1 MIGLLF
7 KVEVEA
13 AAAVVDLEEAL
24 AEVAEVAVDSV
35 VASVDVEVAV
45 EAVAAVV
52 VEDFEEVLAAAVAV
66 AVVVVD
72 SEAVAAVVSA
82 AADNLIRPFYI
93 FHMYI
98 IISNCC
104 FMNRYT
110 LFNKIKFSPQNFV
123 FFFSFF
129 IAGFLVE
136 ELKTKKQKHILL
148 KSLKQSLKQQNL
160 KE

>member
-13 AAAVVDLEEAL
+13 AAEAVDLEEAL

-45 EAVAAVV
+45 EAVEAVV
-52 VEDFEEVLAAAVAV
+52 VEDFEEVLAEAVAV

-104 FMNRYT
+104 FINRYT
-110 LFNKIKFSPQNFV
+110 LDNKIKFSPQNFV
-123 FFFSFF
+123 FFSSL
-129 IAGFLVE
+129 FL
-136 ELKTKKQKHILL
+136 LL
-148 KSLKQSLKQQNL
+148 DT
-160 KE
+160 

>member
-52 VEDFEEVLAAAVAV
+52 VEDFEEVLAVAV

-104 FMNRYT
+104 FINRYT
-110 LFNKIKFSPQNFV
+110 LDNKIKFSPQNFV

>member
-1 MIGLLF
+1 MRLLF
-7 KVEVEA
+7 KVEVA
-13 AAAVVDLEEAL
+13 AAVAVVDLEEAP

-35 VASVDVEVAV
+35 AASAAVVEVVV
-45 EAVAAVV
+45 EAVVAAV
-52 VEDFEEVLAAAVAV
+52 VEDFEEVLAAAV

-104 FMNRYT
+104 FINRYT
-110 LFNKIKFSPQNFV
+110 LDNKIKFSPQLVF

-129 IAGFLVE
+129 NNWFL
-136 ELKTKKQKHILL
+136 
-148 KSLKQSLKQQNL
+148 S
-160 KE
+160 

>member
-13 AAAVVDLEEAL
+13 AAEAVDLEEAL

-45 EAVAAVV
+45 EAVEAVV
-52 VEDFEEVLAAAVAV
+52 VEDFEEVLAVAVAV
-66 AVVVVD
+66 VVVVD

-104 FMNRYT
+104 FINRYT
-110 LFNKIKFSPQNFV
+110 LDNKIKFSPQNFV
-123 FFFSFF
+123 FFSSL
-129 IAGFLVE
+129 FL
-136 ELKTKKQKHILL
+136 LL
-148 KSLKQSLKQQNL
+148 DT
-160 KE
+160 